1 MYKSKYII
9 GEFQEL
15 LQIMIS
21 EKQQTTI
28 NADIDVSRKPLSHAL
43 IPIWRNSSLTVVK
56 LEFLYTETVVSLCE
70 IRVSLC
76 EIYLVLGRNL
86 FDTICNACKSEHR
99 IHLFSLPRQRELQ

>member
-28 NADIDVSRKPLSHAL
+28 NADINTDIDVSRKPLSHAL

-56 LEFLYTETVVSLCE
+56 LEFLYTETVVSLW
-70 IRVSLC
+70 
-76 EIYLVLGRNL
+76 
-86 FDTICNACKSEHR
+86 
-99 IHLFSLPRQRELQ
+99 